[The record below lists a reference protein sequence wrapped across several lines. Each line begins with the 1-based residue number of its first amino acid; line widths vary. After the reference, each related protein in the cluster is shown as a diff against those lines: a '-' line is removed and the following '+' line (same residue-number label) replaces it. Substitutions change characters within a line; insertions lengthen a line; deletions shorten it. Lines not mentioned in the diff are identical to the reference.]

1 MQTPAKKTSKLQT
14 GKRLI
19 AIACLT
25 ASLLSSVTAFAE
37 EENANTSADAA
48 APAVTEAAPAAEKP
62 IFYVAKTSGRENIA
76 SWKTVNND
84 VKAWLKVPG
93 TNINHAVVQGKD
105 NLTYMQLG
113 YDKQYSYNGV
123 IWADSDSTFGTRDQ
137 LAKNNV
143 VYGHNWTN
151 YAMPLRITNAN
162 DVMFGQ
168 LPSYHYLTFAQQH
181 PYIYY
186 STPEEDMVW
195 QVFSVF
201 YTEDSFDYI
210 TSNPS
215 TQKMSNLIK
224 EVKQRSLHNFNVEVT
239 ANDKILT
246 LSTCT
251 RVYGK
256 RADQRFV
263 VMAKLLPKNAKLTAV
278 TVTEN
283 KNFKAPQLPPLQ

>member
-1 MQTPAKKTSKLQT
+1 MLTPVKKTSK
-14 GKRLI
+14 RLL
-19 AIACLT
+19 AILCLT
-25 ASLLSSVTAFAE
+25 ATLLSSVTAFAE
-37 EENANTSADAA
+37 EEITGTTATT
-48 APAVTEAAPAAEKP
+48 TEAAPAKP
-62 IFYVAKTSGRENIA
+62 IFYVSETSGRENIA
-76 SWKTVNND
+76 SWKAKNSD
-84 VKAWLKVPG
+84 VKAWIKIPG
-93 TNINHAVVQGKD
+93 TNINYAVVQGAS
-105 NLTYMQLG
+105 NLTYMQMG

-123 IWADSDSTFGTRDQ
+123 IWANSGSKFGTRDK
-137 LAKNNV
+137 LTKNNV

-168 LPSYHYLTFAQQH
+168 LPSYHYLTFAQEH

-186 STPEEDMVW
+186 STEEEDMVW

-210 TSNPS
+210 ASNPS
-215 TQKMSNLIK
+215 AEKFSTILK
-224 EVKQRSLHNFNVEVT
+224 EAKDRSLHDFDVEVKST
-239 ANDKILT
+239 DKILT

-263 VMAKLLPKNAKLTAV
+263 VMAKLMPKNAKLTAV

-283 KNFKAPQLPPLQ
+283 KDFKAPQLK